1 MYTGATFD
9 SSGQFYSPQYESL
22 KYLGGWK
29 GVGRS
34 ISDRMSYRNHYM
46 CSGEA
51 TSTYY
56 FTGFM
61 IRYTLFNFRYETFL
75 TFHKLDA

>member
-22 KYLGGWK
+22 MYFGGCL
-29 GVGRS
+29 GVGRL
-34 ISDRMSYRNHYM
+34 ISDRLSYRNHYM

-51 TSTYY
+51 TSKRLNHLII
-56 FTGFM
+56 FQ
-61 IRYTLFNFRYETFL
+61 NSL
-75 TFHKLDA
+75 TKINQNV